1 MHPFDQSARLL
12 TVETNR
18 VEYGAECYCGNEI
31 NTASGA
37 EDITCPL
44 SGLMICAGNQ
54 KQQCGGPSLMTYFYS
69 ETL

>member
-1 MHPFDQSARLL
+1 MVDLANQSL
-12 TVETNR
+12 R

-31 NTASGA
+31 NTPSGA
-37 EDITCPL
+37 EVIDCPL
-44 SGLMICAGNQ
+44 TGIMLCAGNI